1 MPVANIPYLNTV
13 PTVRNPELVP
23 YDARSGDELLRTVW
37 RLFRSSRAMRQPYES
52 MWREY
57 WNGWDGSLQISESG
71 KAPVHYA
78 NHVWKL
84 TETVVARLTE
94 QLPEWNVLPT
104 EMGDEELAFVFEKF
118 LEWAIRKAKAAGPL
132 QEGIRNAEVTGTGI
146 WKTPWNP
153 DANRGK
159 GLTEIICCDPL
170 RIYFDLSKTRLEEMT
185 FVIQEYFLETAYIKG
200 RWGVNVKPVQM
211 YSDMEINES
220 LVVSAN
226 RSTVFGTANLP
237 TDGSPEGTVITG
249 RTRVLECWLRDF
261 VLQSTGISIPK
272 EMRDQAKYPDWF
284 VVYAI
289 EDELLPEKGAAEGG
303 GPSATRV
310 PYRQPPYT
318 VFTPITSEKQFYGTS
333 PMHPLLDPQR
343 DLNEGREQ
351 LRNHR
356 IRHANPRLTIDPRYP
371 QDLDELNNRD
381 HPIYVPP
388 GALQYLN
395 PPPLAPEVLMA
406 SEMAVS
412 DMEDISGIHD
422 VERGQRVPQLT
433 SGKAIDT
440 LQRKAETRVNA
451 RLPLLSEALVDIG
464 NFCLENGITQVGL
477 AGLLRLAGSGEPD
490 LTKLPVKDLQVSLD
504 DVLDFD
510 VQVTVGSSAAERAEL
525 QSMAVM
531 LAQGGIIDAEAV
543 LTLFKVPGM
552 WKILERMERKAQE
565 AAAAE
570 AAANQPA
577 AEAPDPYTDESVSGA
592 SDVSQLPPELQAVI
606 ETVRELGGDDLAAR
620 TMRGIQ
626 SERGAALAGRAAGG
640 S

>member
-1 MPVANIPYLNTV
+1 MAVASVPYLNTV
-13 PTVRNPELVP
+13 PAIRNPELVP
-23 YDARSGDELLRTVW
+23 YDARSGDELLRTVH
-37 RLFRSSRAMRQPYES
+37 RLFRTSKAMRQPYEA

-57 WNGWDGSLQISESG
+57 WNGWDGSLQIAETGS
-71 KAPVHYA
+71 APTHYA
-78 NHVWKL
+78 NHIWKL

-104 EMGDEELAFVFEKF
+104 EMNDEELAAVFEKF
-118 LEWAIRKAKAAGPL
+118 LEWSIRKAKAAGPL
-132 QEGIRNAEVTGTGI
+132 QQGIRNAEVSGTGI

-211 YSDMEINES
+211 FSDMEMHEG
-220 LVVSAN
+220 LVVTAN
-226 RSTVFGTANLP
+226 RSTIFGTANLP
-237 TDGSPEGTVITG
+237 TDGSPEGTMITG

-261 VLQSTGISIPK
+261 VLQSTGIALPK
-272 EMRDQAKYPDWF
+272 EMREKAKHPDWF
-284 VVYAI
+284 VVYAV
-289 EDELLPEKGAAEGG
+289 EDQLLPEKGAADGEG
-303 GPSATRV
+303 PNVTRV
-310 PYRQPPYT
+310 PYRQPPFVVYC
-318 VFTPITSEKQFYGTS
+318 PITSEKQFYGTS

-351 LRNHR
+351 LREHR
-356 IRHANPRLTIDPRYP
+356 IRHANPRITIDPRYP

-388 GALQYLN
+388 GAMQYLN
-395 PPPLAPEVLMA
+395 PPPLAPEVMIA

-422 VERGQRVPQLT
+422 VERGERVPQLT

-451 RLPLLSEALVDIG
+451 RLPLLSESLVDIG
-464 NFCLENGITQVGL
+464 NFCLENGITQVGI

-490 LTKLPVKDLQVSLD
+490 LTKVPLKEIQLSLD
-504 DVLDFD
+504 DVLTFD

-525 QSMAVM
+525 QQMATL
-531 LAQGGIIDAEAV
+531 LAQAQMLDAEAV

-552 WKILERMERKAQE
+552 WKILNRMEQKAQQ

-570 AAANQPA
+570 AAAQQPQG
-577 AEAPDPYTDESVSGA
+577 EAPNPYSDESIA
-592 SDVSQLPPELQAVI
+592 SATDVSQLPQEMQAVI
-606 ETVRELGGDDLAAR
+606 GTVRKYAGDDLAER
-620 TMRGIQ
+620 TMRGMQ
-626 SERGAALAGRAAGG
+626 SERGAALSRREVGA